1 MVERKVVE
9 AAHFHFLAKL
19 PPREV
24 LLAQIAGVLQA
35 PLAALVAVLQG
46 KLQET
51 AGLVESLRQK
61 RESEGK

>member
-9 AAHFHFLAKL
+9 AAQFQILAKL